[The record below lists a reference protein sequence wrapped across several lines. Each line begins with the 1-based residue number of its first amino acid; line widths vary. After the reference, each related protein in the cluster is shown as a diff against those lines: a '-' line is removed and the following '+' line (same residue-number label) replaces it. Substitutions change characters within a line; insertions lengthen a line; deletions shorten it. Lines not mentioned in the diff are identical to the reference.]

1 MSGTQALVDWMS
13 DAEYEWRKR
22 LQPVNLVIES
32 DFVALDIRQLQS
44 RYGSRTQQL
53 VGQGFAR
60 KEMIKKYP
68 AVTLMILVGHA
79 SLAYDHGAYWES
91 FWQELGLSRDYDFEN
106 ALRSNIDAM
115 LGKFSLARI
124 PDVQKDKSRKYV
136 MLLAMHAGIPV
147 HCLADLLGM
156 LSEHIVNGRMPSGAA
171 VIEWL
176 HEPGKEHRAASL
188 DVPVRNFLMHGAEFA
203 IDILDRV
210 IEFLEAVTTD
220 PTLLDL
226 ELDSST
232 TGLPTVLV
240 DELVSLLQEK
250 PVKVTGRSATVG
262 VKSRPSI
269 AYNFRDD
276 EVVVRL
282 PYPKI
287 GAEEPWRV
295 SFDGEVRDV
304 YCSRS
309 WGGSV
314 AATQVPIPG
323 PVRELVMT
331 HGGSGESTVLA
342 LVAKADPL
350 LTFGEKGDWIPHHD
364 GLVDVAWVVYPQSH
378 TLIDAVTGTPVKER
392 DDGSPAGWPGWRSA
406 FIELDDVGALQ
417 LEHFG
422 HRVGTPRPVRKEVR
436 PRFELSEPVAGIHT
450 SEGRSVYA
458 ERPWVMLPASLEE
471 QGPRWQVRVR
481 RVGDTDWAVVEE
493 WRAEDEETC
502 VDPFDDAPE
511 SQLGLFEVEVTGP
524 LGSNA
529 RCVVFLA
536 EGLSVDYDVNL
547 RVPQGNGLSP
557 CTAFVDVDGLELG
570 SISPIHFSE
579 SDFERTF
586 EVADDRGA
594 VACLMI
600 RPPHVAMRTG
610 QIGKPAPW
618 RTTVDVCTTDI
629 VAQDRF
635 IAVRAAGAEQVWF
648 SYVAPSGEFV
658 QVETKPKRRQDDVYE
673 VALQKFAD
681 SVGSQPS
688 GRFVAT
694 LQCHGARHEVPVL
707 AVRPQELATAVELRG
722 DALYFVDVA
731 DVADLA
737 AYVWCSSAPWRSSTV
752 VHLKGNV
759 AQLPSDLLEAGEL
772 RCQLFVDDP
781 WVLLDPPSKPADDA
795 FAVQQSGWYS
805 HGTGAQT
812 KLSQYLAGRG
822 PVPLGAG
829 TVPEVWAAI
838 AWLNNDRDDVRV
850 SQLAKLLADN
860 PREALNCLG
869 NSTIPLQDKMA
880 MLVRTELVNRSFAT
894 DDTANVLH
902 SDPWFGCMVEIS
914 DLPSLYA
921 RRREVRWERAET
933 LGYLRNKGGDLL
945 MELLQSGKADGLH
958 EGCYDKNVFAM
969 STMPSEQVDAILRE
983 ITLVPGPLLHADT
996 RFSAAFQAFCQR
1008 DEWSSRGWSQSFA
1021 AQTSFVLGPI
1031 KRASL
1036 LAYNAIKI
1044 RSDRLAGIDV
1054 AENPW
1059 MLMSLQSL
1067 TLAVL
1072 ARLEAH
1078 GRVSGQYLNSGMLM
1092 SWTKL
1097 AQLCPNLVA
1106 TDLLLAEALVIHDLR
1121 GNLVGE
1127 Y

>member
-32 DFVALDIRQLQS
+32 DFVARDVRELQS

-53 VGQGFAR
+53 VSQGFAR

-91 FWQELGLSRDYDFEN
+91 FWQELGLSRDYEFES

-115 LGKFSLARI
+115 LRKFSLAKI

-147 HCLADLLGM
+147 HCLDDLLGM
-156 LSEHIVNGRMPSGAA
+156 LNEHLVNGRMPSGAA

-203 IDILDRV
+203 IDILDRI
-210 IEFLEAVTTD
+210 IEFLEATTAD
-220 PTLLDL
+220 PTLLDI

-240 DELVSLLQEK
+240 DELVGLLREK
-250 PVKVTGRSATVG
+250 PIKVTGRSSVVG
-262 VKSRPSI
+262 VKSRPDI
-269 AYNFRDD
+269 AYSVRDD

-282 PYPKI
+282 PYPKL
-287 GAEEPWRV
+287 GAEKPWRV

-304 YCSRS
+304 YCTRS
-309 WGGSV
+309 WGGGIT
-314 AATQVPIPG
+314 ATQVPIPG

-331 HGGSGESTVLA
+331 HGGSGDSSVLP

-350 LTFGEKGDWIPHHD
+350 LTFGEKGQWIPPHD
-364 GLVDVAWVVYPQSH
+364 RLTDVAWVVYPQSH
-378 TLIDAVTGTPVKER
+378 TLIDAGTGSPVNER

-406 FIELDDVGALQ
+406 FVELKDVSALQ

-422 HRVGTPRPVRKEVR
+422 ERIGTPRVVRKEAR
-436 PRFELSEPVAGIHT
+436 PRFELGETLAGVYT

-458 ERPWVMLPASLEE
+458 ERPWVMLPPSLDDAV
-471 QGPRWQVRVR
+471 PRWQVRVR
-481 RVGDTDWAVVEE
+481 RVGDAEWAVIED
-493 WRAEDEETC
+493 WDAEDEETC

-511 SQLGLFEVEVTGP
+511 AQLGLFEIDVTGP
-524 LGSNA
+524 VGSNA
-529 RCVVFLA
+529 RCVVFVA
-536 EGLSVDYDVNL
+536 EGLSVDYDVAM
-547 RVPQGNGLSP
+547 RIPQGEGLTP
-557 CTAFVDVDGLELG
+557 CVARVDSAGLDLSGIQTVAFGER
-570 SISPIHFSE
+570 
-579 SDFERTF
+579 DFEQGLNVTGGDGD
-586 EVADDRGA
+586 VTNL
-594 VACLMI
+594 VI
-600 RPPHVAMRTG
+600 RPPHVAMRSG
-610 QIGKPAPW
+610 EIGKPAPW
-618 RTTVDVCTTDI
+618 RTTVDVCPADM
-629 VAQDRF
+629 VRQDRF
-635 IAVRAAGAEQVWF
+635 IAVRAASASQVWF
-648 SYVAPSGEFV
+648 SYVAATGEFV
-658 QVETKPKRRQDDVYE
+658 QVETSPKRRQEDVYE
-673 VALQKFAD
+673 IALQKFAD
-681 SVGSQPS
+681 SVAGQPS

-694 LQCHGARHEVPVL
+694 LHYDGSRYEVPVL
-707 AVRPQELATAVELRG
+707 AVRPRELAAGVGLLDG
-722 DALYFVDVA
+722 ALHFTDVA
-731 DVADLA
+731 AVSDLA
-737 AYVWCSSAPWRSSTV
+737 AYIWCSSAPWRPSTIL
-752 VHLKGNV
+752 HLEGSV
-759 AQLPSDLLEAGEL
+759 APLPGDLVDAGEL

-781 WVLLDPPSKPADDA
+781 WVLLDAPSKPADDA
-795 FAVQQSGWYS
+795 FTVRQDGWYS
-805 HGTGAQT
+805 RGTSAQV
-812 KLSQYLAGRG
+812 KLSQFLAGEG
-822 PVPLGAG
+822 PVPVGAG
-829 TVPEVWAAI
+829 TVPEVWSAI
-838 AWLNNDRDDVRV
+838 AWLNNDGDDARV
-850 SQLAKLLADN
+850 AQLAKLLAEN

-894 DDTANVLH
+894 ADTANELH
-902 SDPWFGCMVEIS
+902 SDPWFGCIVEMS
-914 DLPSLYA
+914 DLPSLYV

-945 MELLQSGKADGLH
+945 VELLESGKADGLH

-969 STMPSEQVDAILRE
+969 SAMPSEQVEAILRE
-983 ITLVPGPLLHADT
+983 ITLVPGPLLHPDT

-1008 DEWSSRGWSQSFA
+1008 DEWSSRGWSEGFA

-1031 KRASL
+1031 KRASQ

-1054 AENPW
+1054 SANPW

-1127 Y
+1127 